1 MNDAEGPSQLAASEA
16 PEAASSTTDRSRPW
30 WGITAMVV
38 SLLGAI
44 SFIGGGLLLD
54 SLEEQSR
61 QANPDE
67 PLISI
72 TIDGETL
79 SEKSETEVLDVAKER
94 IGTWWSDRTR
104 EGDDVSEG
112 ASEASDAEAD
122 ESRSRVEI
130 TVGSKRPA
138 WIRTLD
144 QVLLVLTIGGA
155 AAGIG
160 LGAISQL
167 RGEPLGWG
175 VAAEVI
181 GLGTLGLLVV
191 GMMLAAIIGAILLA
205 VIVAVIMSLLGLS
218 G

>member
-1 MNDAEGPSQLAASEA
+1 MA
-16 PEAASSTTDRSRPW
+16 
-30 WGITAMVV
+30 V

-79 SEKSETEVLDVAKER
+79 SEKPETDVLDVAKER

-104 EGDDVSEG
+104 EGDHVSET
-112 ASEASDAEAD
+112 ASEASDADAEAD

-181 GLGTLGLLVV
+181 GLGTLGLLIV
-191 GMMLAAIIGAILLA
+191 GMMLAAIIGAIFLA
-205 VIVAVIMSLLGLS
+205 VIVAVIMGLLGLS